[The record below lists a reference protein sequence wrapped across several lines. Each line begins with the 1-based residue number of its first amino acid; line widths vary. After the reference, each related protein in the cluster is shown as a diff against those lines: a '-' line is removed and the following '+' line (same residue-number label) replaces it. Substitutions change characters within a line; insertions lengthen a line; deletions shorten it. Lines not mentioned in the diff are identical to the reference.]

1 MSNEEII
8 QAVKEELIKTNKEF
22 GIKKKLTDKD
32 YMIIGVLVSA
42 LNNIK
47 NKDHEETT

>member
-8 QAVKEELIKTNKEF
+8 QAVKEELIRTNNEL

-47 NKDHEETT
+47 NKNHAKVT